1 MLHLS
6 GLLMSHSVLSL
17 LRDTHPVGVD
27 LLEVLDRICEGAA
40 QRSAQPRRDSCEARS
55 EFL

>member
-1 MLHLS
+1 
-6 GLLMSHSVLSL
+6 MSHSVLSL